1 MNQSAWARLH
11 LELRVT
17 GIAAPVTA
25 LAAPLAGAVL
35 VTTLYAT
42 GAGAHN
48 LDKFAGAV
56 LAGFAPLA
64 AATAA
69 SSIVGR
75 DPGAEL
81 IMTTTVYRRV
91 LFLRAGL
98 VVAAAA
104 LLTLLDS
111 IAFHAMGAWP
121 EGQGTG
127 GYVLAW
133 APPMIWLAALAVLI
147 AVALR
152 SPAAASGLVGGV
164 WLAQML
170 PFTAHDFSTN
180 PVLRAQFMFMGVVDR
195 APAHEWNVNRI
206 ALLAVGVAAAVVA
219 GVLLGRPER
228 FLGRDAA

>member
-1 MNQSAWARLH
+1 MNQSTWARLH

-42 GAGAHN
+42 GASTHN
-48 LDKFAGAV
+48 LDKIAGVV

-69 SSIVGR
+69 SSVVGR

-81 IMTTTVYRRV
+81 VMTTTVYRRV

-98 VVAAAA
+98 VVAGAA
-104 LLTLLDS
+104 LLTLLDAV
-111 IAFHAMGAWP
+111 AFHAMGAWP
-121 EGQGTG
+121 AGQGTG
-127 GYVLAW
+127 GYVLVW
-133 APPMIWLAALAVLI
+133 APPMIWLVALAVLI

-152 SPAAASGLVGGV
+152 SSAAASGLVGGM
-164 WLAQML
+164 WLAQILMHQ
-170 PFTAHDFSTN
+170 TISTN
-180 PVLRAQFMFMGVVDR
+180 TVLRAQFMFMGVVDR
-195 APAHEWNVNRI
+195 VPAHEWNVNRI
-206 ALLAVGVAAAVVA
+206 ALPAVGVAAVVVA

-228 FLGRDAA
+228 FLGSDAA

>member
-1 MNQSAWARLH
+1 MNQSTWARLH

-42 GAGAHN
+42 GASTHN
-48 LDKFAGAV
+48 LDKAASVV

-69 SSIVGR
+69 ASIVGR

-81 IMTTTVYRRV
+81 VMTTTVYRRV
-91 LFLRAGL
+91 LFMRAGL

-104 LLTLLDS
+104 LLTLLDAV
-111 IAFHAMGAWP
+111 AFHAMGAWP

-127 GYVLAW
+127 GYVLVW
-133 APPMIWLAALAVLI
+133 APPMIWLVALAMLI
-147 AVALR
+147 AVALH
-152 SPAAASGLVGGV
+152 SPAAASGLVGGM
-164 WLAQML
+164 WLAQIIMH
-170 PFTAHDFSTN
+170 TTFSTN
-180 PVLRAQFMFMGVVDR
+180 TVLRAQYMFMGVADR
-195 APAHEWNVNRI
+195 VPAHEWTVNRI
-206 ALLAVGVAAAVVA
+206 ALPAVGIAAVVA
-219 GVLLGRPER
+219 AGVLLRRPER

>member
-1 MNQSAWARLH
+1 MNQSTCARLH

-17 GIAAPVTA
+17 GIAAPLTA

-42 GAGAHN
+42 GASTHN
-48 LDKFAGAV
+48 LDKAAGVV
-56 LAGFAPLA
+56 LAGFASLA

-81 IMTTTVYRRV
+81 VMTTTVYRRV

-98 VVAAAA
+98 VVAATA
-104 LLTLLDS
+104 LLTLLDAV
-111 IAFHAMGAWP
+111 AFHAMGAWP
-121 EGQGTG
+121 AGQGAG
-127 GYVLAW
+127 SYVLVW
-133 APPMIWLAALAVLI
+133 APPMIWLVGLAMLI

-152 SPAAASGLVGGV
+152 SSAAANGLVGGM
-164 WLAQML
+164 WLAQILMNQDIQHN
-170 PFTAHDFSTN
+170 A
-180 PVLRAQFMFMGVVDR
+180 VLRAQFMFMGIVDR
-195 APAHEWNVNRI
+195 VPTHEWNVNRI
-206 ALLAVGVAAAVVA
+206 ALPAVGVAAVVVA

>member
-1 MNQSAWARLH
+1 VDVNRSTWARLR
-11 LELRVT
+11 LELRVI

-42 GAGAHN
+42 GASTHN
-48 LDKFAGAV
+48 LDKAAGAV

-64 AATAA
+64 AAIAA

-104 LLTLLDS
+104 LLTLLDAV
-111 IAFHAMGAWP
+111 AFHAMGAWP

-127 GYVLAW
+127 GYVLVW
-133 APPMIWLAALAVLI
+133 APPMIWLVALAVLI

-152 SPAAASGLVGGV
+152 SAAAASGLVGGV
-164 WLAQML
+164 WLAQILMER
-170 PFTAHDFSTN
+170 DIRTN
-180 PVLRAQFMFMGVVDR
+180 SVLRAQFMFMGVADPVT
-195 APAHEWNVNRI
+195 AHEWTVNRI
-206 ALLAVGVAAAVVA
+206 ALPAVGVAAAVVA
-219 GVLLGRPER
+219 GVLLRRPER
-228 FLGRDAA
+228 FLGSDAA